1 MPPLDNI
8 KWERFCQNIVR
19 GVNKNGQKVT
29 QGTAYITAGYNA
41 KNAGKEGGSAEACA
55 SKLLKQSKIEN
66 RIAELLREAQ
76 DKLIKKRRYDIETIS
91 ERMALASQIAEED
104 RNPSALYGAEKAI
117 AEVRGLIIK
126 NVNVNSDAIDFN
138 QANSMQ
144 DIGRK
149 LLQSVGFASPDDAS
163 IQAAIEANDIFVE
176 RLEAIRNAAQGLMID
191 QG

>member
-41 KNAGKEGGSAEACA
+41 KDAGKEGGSAEACA

-104 RNPSALYGAEKAI
+104 RNPTALYGAEKAI
-117 AEVRGLIIK
+117 AEVRGLLDQPIQ
-126 NVNVNSDAIDFN
+126 NELDFK
-138 QANSMQ
+138 QSRSMQ

-149 LLQSVGFASPDDAS
+149 LLQSVGYASPDDAS
-163 IQAAIEANDIFVE
+163 IQLAIEANDAFVTELE
-176 RLEAIRNAAQGLMID
+176 RIRNAAQGPAID
-191 QG
+191 QDQR

>member
-19 GVNKNGQKVT
+19 GVNKNGQKFT

-41 KNAGKEGGSAEACA
+41 KDAGKEGGSAEACA
-55 SKLLKQSKIEN
+55 SKLLNKSKIEN

-104 RNPSALYGAEKAI
+104 RNPTALYGAERAI
-117 AEVRGLIIK
+117 AEVRGLVITK
-126 NVNVNSDAIDFN
+126 PNGDDTTSFK
-138 QANSMQ
+138 QARSMQ

-149 LLQSVGFASPDDAS
+149 LLQSVGYAAPTDADVALAIKANDTFVAELERIAAASPNRD
-163 IQAAIEANDIFVE
+163 E
-176 RLEAIRNAAQGLMID
+176 
-191 QG
+191 

>member
-104 RNPSALYGAEKAI
+104 RNPSALTNAERAI
-117 AEVRGLIIK
+117 AEVRGLIAK
-126 NVNVNSDAIDFN
+126 NANISDAIDFSTT
-138 QANSMQ
+138 QSMH
-144 DIGRK
+144 DIGKK
-149 LLQSVGFASPDDAS
+149 LLQSVGYAAPSDAD
-163 IQAAIEANDIFVE
+163 IELAIHANDIFVAKLE
-176 RLEAIRNAAQGLMID
+176 RIRDSAQGVIVD
-191 QG
+191 Q